1 MKNKFEEG
9 RRLPFSISKLARKMK
24 VLALFAL
31 LAISSLQAA
40 DSYAQKATINL
51 KASSVTL
58 REAIRAIEKQT
69 EFVFFY
75 NNDYVDLNKKVSFD
89 IENGKI
95 TDVLSQISEDYSYVI
110 EDKQIL
116 LIPRTQQQQQQGKL
130 LTGLVVDQNG
140 EPVVGANITIK
151 GTSIGQ
157 ISDVD
162 GKFAMQIPANTVLV
176 VSYIG
181 YTSQEIEVGNK
192 TNLRITLSESALGLD
207 EVVVIGYGSVKKS
220 DLTGSVANVLADNS
234 NVGGA
239 SASVG
244 QMIQGRVAGLT
255 VQQGSSQPGGGNT
268 IIIRGRNSIYG
279 SVSPLYIVD
288 GFPYNEV
295 GSPDSGENF
304 KNAGRDPLNFINP
317 NDIEAVSVLKDA
329 AATAIYGTRGANGV
343 VVITTKKGKAGK
355 MKVTYDGYAGIQE
368 QAKKYD
374 LLTGSE
380 YMTYWS
386 QFEQG
391 PTYTAEEIAQASTT
405 NWIDEITQQGH
416 VQSHQINLSSAEKY
430 LRYYFSAA
438 YYEQTGIIKNAGIK
452 RLSARSNVDYQREKL
467 SIFTNASFT
476 NINDLNQADEG
487 GTRNS
492 IIESALCFAPNLQ
505 KPADGSYLGDVGSNF
520 NIYPLSALGIEDQT
534 NSNKTSLN
542 ISAEYEVL
550 PGLKP
555 QIKAGYDVQDAF
567 RTYFMPSTTPYNGGL
582 PNNDGRFHGG
592 RASASNVRNINY
604 TLEGLLNYTHTFAGD
619 LKLIALLGYSYQFQG
634 WNGNR
639 TKGQEFSP
647 IDIFGPNN
655 MGSAQT
661 QFAETWK
668 GENIIIS
675 GFGRVD
681 LTWKDRYFLTG
692 TLRRDGVSKFGE
704 NNKWGWFPGLSAAWK
719 LNNEGFLSDVETIDL
734 LKVRAG
740 WGVTGNSGF
749 NNYLSQSLYNVVKE
763 NGAIIG
769 QNILTAT
776 QLSSTLANPN
786 LKWETTAQFNL
797 GIDLSAY
804 QRYGLSLDVYRKKTS
819 NLIIPMPLPVESGLS
834 QQWVNAADFE
844 VLGVE
849 LSLDGKIIHT
859 DNFDWSA
866 NFTFG
871 WNNNKVSKINIS
883 GDAAQSSL
891 ESIGIIEGEKPRS
904 YFMYQF
910 KEVDEN
916 GSLTF
921 YDLNGDRSVNVKDRK
936 VVGNPDPDVTLGL
949 SNTLRYRNV
958 ELEFFFNS
966 ALGQELHNYH
976 KADHASAYLAHP
988 RNLFRSVLTE
998 ANLPIY
1004 NVAVGGDYTNNSRW
1018 VEDAS
1023 YLRLRNLTL
1032 SYLVPS
1038 ALFKDKIQNLRLYIQ
1053 GQNLLT
1059 FTGYTGVDPESTT
1072 LYPSVRTLTGG
1083 LSITF

>member
-1 MKNKFEEG
+1 MA
-9 RRLPFSISKLARKMK
+9 FSLAM
-24 VLALFAL
+24 
-31 LAISSLQAA
+31 AICSLSAA

-51 KASSVTL
+51 KATHVTL
-58 REAIRAIEKQT
+58 REAIQAIEKQT

-75 NNDYVDLNKKVSFD
+75 NNDYVDLNKKLSFD

-95 TDVLSQISEDYSYVI
+95 TDMLSQISEDYSYVI

-116 LIPRTQQQQQQGKL
+116 LIPRGQQQQGKL
-130 LTGLVVDQNG
+130 ISGTVTDRNR
-140 EPVVGANITIK
+140 ESIVGANISVK
-151 GTSIGQ
+151 GTNTGIV
-157 ISDVD
+157 SDVD
-162 GKFAMQIPANTVLV
+162 GKFALQVPPNAVLV

-181 YTSQEIEVGNK
+181 YTTQEIEVGNK
-192 TNLRITLSESALGLD
+192 TALQVVLTESSLGLD
-207 EVVVIGYGSVKKS
+207 EVVVIGYGTVKKS
-220 DLTGSVANVLADNS
+220 DLTGSVANVSADNS
-234 NVGGA
+234 NKGGS

-255 VQQGSSQPGGGNT
+255 VQQGSAQPGGGNT

-295 GSPDSGENF
+295 SSPESGENF

-355 MKVTYDGYAGIQE
+355 LKVTYDGYAGIQE

-374 LLTGSE
+374 LLSGPE
-380 YMTYWS
+380 YMAYWS

-391 PTYTAEEIAQASTT
+391 PTYTAEEIAQAATT
-405 NWIDEITQQGH
+405 DWMDEITRQGH
-416 VQSHQINLSSAEKY
+416 VQSHQINLSAAEKY

-438 YYEQTGIIKNAGIK
+438 YYDQTGIIRNAGIK
-452 RLSARSNVDYQREKL
+452 RLSARSNVDYQRDRL
-467 SIFTNASFT
+467 SIFTNASFA
-476 NINDLNQADEG
+476 NINDLNQSDEG
-487 GTRNS
+487 STRSS

-505 KPADGSYLGDVGSNF
+505 KPADGSYIGDAGSNF

-534 NSNKTSLN
+534 KSNKTNLN
-542 ISAEYEVL
+542 ISAEYEIL

-582 PNNDGRFHGG
+582 PNSDGRFHGG
-592 RASASNVRNINY
+592 RASASSVRNTNY
-604 TLEGLLNYTHTFAGD
+604 TLEGLLNYTRTFAGD

-655 MGSAQT
+655 MGAAQT

-681 LTWKDRYFLTG
+681 LTWKDKYFLTG
-692 TLRRDGVSKFGE
+692 TLRRDGVSKFGQ

-719 LNNEGFLSDVETIDL
+719 LNSEGFLADLEAVDL
-734 LKVRAG
+734 LKIRAG

-749 NNYLSQSLYNVVKE
+749 NNYLSQALYSVVKE

-769 QNILTAT
+769 QTILAAT
-776 QLSSTLANPN
+776 RLSSTLANPN
-786 LKWETTAQFNL
+786 LKWETTGQLNL
-797 GIDLSAY
+797 GVDFSAFR
-804 QRYGLSLDVYRKKTS
+804 RYGLSLDVYRKQTS
-819 NLIIPMPLPVESGLS
+819 NLIIPMPLPIESGLS

-849 LSLDGKIIHT
+849 LSADAKVIHT
-859 DNFDWSA
+859 DLFQWTSA
-866 NFTFG
+866 LTFG
-871 WNNNKVSKINIS
+871 WNSNKVSKINI
-883 GDAAQSSL
+883 GGEAAKSSL

-904 YFMYQF
+904 YFMYKF

-921 YDLNGDRSVNVKDRK
+921 YDLNGDGGVDVKDRT
-936 VVGNPDPDVTLGL
+936 VVGNPDPDVTIGF

-958 ELEFFFNS
+958 ELDFFFSS

-1004 NVAVGGDYTNNSRW
+1004 NVAVGGNYTNNSRW

-1032 SYLVPS
+1032 SYIVPT
-1038 ALFKDKIQNLRLYIQ
+1038 ALFKDKIQNLRLYVQ
-1053 GQNLLT
+1053 GQNLFT
-1059 FTGYTGVDPESTT
+1059 VTGYSGIDPESTS